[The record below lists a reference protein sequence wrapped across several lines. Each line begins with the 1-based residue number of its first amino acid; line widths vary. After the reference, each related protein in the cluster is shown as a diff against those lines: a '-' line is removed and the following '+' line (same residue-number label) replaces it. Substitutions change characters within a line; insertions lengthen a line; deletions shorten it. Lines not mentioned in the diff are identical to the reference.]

1 MFAKLLKHEWKATW
15 GILGVLSLCALGA
28 GALGA
33 LMLRLLISAA
43 DSNHANPLNAISP
56 TVLIFVIL
64 GLIVYSVGGSLVL
77 YYRFYKNKF
86 TDEGYLTFTL
96 PAKSWEIFLASL
108 VNMLVWSLLIGLV
121 VCVSVALIFIF
132 GLWEFLKDTISLME
146 LEKMVE
152 ELLEMVDGEVIL
164 NLVMNAAN
172 FVSGI
177 VLVMCCITL
186 GAVAAKKHKLLA
198 AVGIYY
204 GVSMVRNTVST
215 VVLAG
220 TMNAA
225 QTFQEVMTV
234 SSVCNG
240 VIGILFG
247 VGGYFLSVYLMD
259 HKLNLP

>member
-28 GALGA
+28 GAVGA
-33 LMLRLLISAA
+33 LMLRLLVSAA
-43 DSNHANPLNAISP
+43 DGKQVDLLGMLAP
-56 TVLIFVIL
+56 TVLMFAIL
-64 GLIVYSVGGSLVL
+64 GLLVYSAGGSIVL

-96 PAKSWEIFLASL
+96 PAKSWEIFLASAL
-108 VNMLVWSLLIGLV
+108 NILLWTMIIGLV
-121 VCVSVALIFIF
+121 MAVSIGLIVVL
-132 GLWEFLKDTISLME
+132 GMWEYMKDVLTLDT
-146 LEKMVE
+146 LE

-164 NLVMNAAN
+164 NLAMYAVN

-177 VLVMCCITL
+177 VLAMCCITL

-204 GVSMVRNTVST
+204 GASVLRNTMST
-215 VVLAG
+215 VAMAAA
-220 TMNAA
+220 MNNATDFA
-225 QTFQEVMTV
+225 SVMTASNV
-234 SSVCNG
+234 SNAVVG
-240 VIGILFG
+240 LLFG
-247 VGGYFLSVYLMD
+247 VVGYFLSVYLMD